1 MAIDRDVVVAIAA
14 ATTGASMARS
24 ADLEGIVNIAA
35 DGSDDPTDVAP
46 ASGRAIAG
54 VARTLATR
62 HHRVL
67 GADLFVSSTIPIG
80 AGLSSSAAFEVAV
93 ALALADR
100 SGITIP
106 VREVAVVAQEA
117 EHVAL
122 GVPCGIQDQLTSLTG
137 RARLRGPHRLPH
149 ARRRGD
155 PDPTVDRESS
165 SSTPAWRARWKAVR
179 GNSGG
184 PTASQSRLHSGC
196 RCCVTHAPNRSPT
209 RRVAGTSSARSRASS
224 NSPTRCE
231 PASSTRS
238 GP

>member
-1 MAIDRDVVVAIAA
+1 MAIDRDVVVAIAPRDD
-14 ATTGASMARS
+14 GRVEARS

-35 DGSDDPTDVAP
+35 DGSDDPTDVTP
-46 ASGRAIAG
+46 AWGRAIAG
-54 VARTLATR
+54 VVRTLATR

-67 GADLFVSSTIPIG
+67 GADLYVSSTIPIG

-93 ALALADR
+93 ALALTDR

-137 RARLRGPHRLPH
+137 AARLRGPHRLPH

-155 PDPTVDRESS
+155 PDPPVDRSRRRPLRRGAHARRQS
-165 SSTPAWRARWKAVR
+165 VAATAHRQLRGRGCARAA
-179 GNSGG
+179 G
-184 PTASQSRLHSGC
+184 
-196 RCCVTHAPNRSPT
+196 AP
-209 RRVAGTSSARSRASS
+209 
-224 NSPTRCE
+224 
-231 PASSTRS
+231 
-238 GP
+238 